1 MPRVLQRLLSPTSGS
16 ACRIFFSLLS
26 LAPEGHDVSPLLAQL
41 HHPIWFRARAG
52 RVIFRLHAACQLV
65 SYTLHNWPLQGQK
78 NWSEGLNL
86 GGGGEMLMLAVSV
99 SGLSSLTC
107 TVLVVIWM

>member
-1 MPRVLQRLLSPTSGS
+1 MSGS
-16 ACRIFFSLLS
+16 ACQIFFSLLS
-26 LAPEGHDVSPLLAQL
+26 LAPEVHDVSPLLAQL

-52 RVIFRLHAACQLV
+52 QVIFRLHAACQFV
-65 SYTLHNWPLQGQK
+65 SYTIHNWPSQGK
-78 NWSEGLNL
+78 KKTNWSEGLSL

-99 SGLSSLTC
+99 PGLSSLTC